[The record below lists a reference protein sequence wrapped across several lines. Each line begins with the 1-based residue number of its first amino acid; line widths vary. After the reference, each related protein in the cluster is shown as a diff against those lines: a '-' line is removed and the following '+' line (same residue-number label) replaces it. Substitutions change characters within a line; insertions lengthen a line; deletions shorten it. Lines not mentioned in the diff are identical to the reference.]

1 MVGLYRAGLNIFGF
15 PGWAWDGGWEKGGG
29 GWGSICLFGGKNPLC
44 EKKNIWI
51 RNSLVKFF
59 DLIICPVL
67 VDSNPEVHIKKV
79 AHFYCDLI
87 CIVVRLRFIKVC
99 EKTTGRWQP
108 AATAA
113 AMFC

>member
-1 MVGLYRAGLNIFGF
+1 MGAGKKGVE
-15 PGWAWDGGWEKGGG
+15 GGA
-29 GWGSICLFGGKNPLC
+29 LFVCSGAKIHSV
-44 EKKNIWI
+44 KKIYIWI

>member
-1 MVGLYRAGLNIFGF
+1 MGAG
-15 PGWAWDGGWEKGGG
+15 EKGVEGG
-29 GWGSICLFGGKNPLC
+29 ALFVCSGAKIHSAK
-44 EKKNIWI
+44 EKKNWI

-59 DLIICPVL
+59 DIIICPVL
-67 VDSNPEVHIKKV
+67 VDSPEVHIKKV
-79 AHFYCDLI
+79 AHFYCYLI